1 MNFSRRY
8 DTRIPQLNE
17 RILEFLKTKHL
28 TGQVEHEFQ
37 NVNEPTGWATL
48 TVDTAD
54 PRLHFELHGFISN
67 LERIAVL
74 ESEPSLSDR
83 S

>member
-1 MNFSRRY
+1 MDRKGTSGMGYRNSSTEIGGNRQPESDQDFS
-8 DTRIPQLNE
+8 E
-17 RILEFLKTKHL
+17 VKHE
-28 TGQVEHEFQ
+28 GFQ
-37 NVNEPTGWATL
+37 P
-48 TVDTAD
+48 AD
-54 PRLHFELHGFISN
+54 PNLHNELDGFISN

>member
-17 RILEFLKTKHL
+17 RIQEFLRAKHL
-28 TGQVEHEFQ
+28 TGLLEYEFQ
-37 NVNEPTGWATL
+37 NVDEPTGWATL

-54 PRLHFELHGFISN
+54 PQFHNELEGFVST
-67 LERIAVL
+67 LEEIAVREL
-74 ESEPSLSDR
+74 ELIR
-83 S
+83 

>member
-1 MNFSRRY
+1 MNFSRKY
-8 DTRIPQLNE
+8 DTRIPRLNE
-17 RILEFLKTKHL
+17 RIQEFLRTKHL

-37 NVNEPTGWATL
+37 NMNEPTGWATL

-54 PRLHFELHGFISN
+54 PKLHNELDGFISN

-74 ESEPSLSDR
+74 ESEPSPSDR

>member
-1 MNFSRRY
+1 MKFSRKY

-28 TGQVEHEFQ
+28 TGQIEHEFQ

-54 PRLHFELHGFISN
+54 PNLHNELDGFIWN

>member
-1 MNFSRRY
+1 
-8 DTRIPQLNE
+8 
-17 RILEFLKTKHL
+17 
-28 TGQVEHEFQ
+28 
-37 NVNEPTGWATL
+37 VNEPTGWATL
-48 TVDTAD
+48 AVDTAD
-54 PRLHFELHGFISN
+54 PKLHYELDGFISN